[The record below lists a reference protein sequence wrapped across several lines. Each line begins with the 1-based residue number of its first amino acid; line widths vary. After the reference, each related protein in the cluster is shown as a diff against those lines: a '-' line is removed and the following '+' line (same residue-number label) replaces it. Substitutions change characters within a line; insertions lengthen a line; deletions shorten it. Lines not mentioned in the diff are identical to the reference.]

1 MGGVKEDFF
10 SLSFV
15 MGDLSMFKSQGK
27 EPAEMEQVVIQGR
40 ERITSSNSKGFWTSR
55 RGGVALDR
63 RKEGKTVQT

>member
-1 MGGVKEDFF
+1 
-10 SLSFV
+10 
-15 MGDLSMFKSQGK
+15 MFKSQGK